1 MGCNLSRHVALFA
14 MENSSLQV
22 EEITVRFGGLVA
34 LDRVSATFRER
45 EVHGVIGP
53 NGAGKTTLFNVVSGF
68 VKADLGKL
76 SFFGEE
82 VTSHRPEKLSKYG
95 VARTLQ
101 GLGLFSRMSVL
112 ENVMIG
118 LTSTGKTKG
127 FGGMLGFGR
136 PVKEERIFRE
146 RALSKLIELDLGQ
159 YVDRMPPSLPY
170 AIQKKVALARALV
183 LEPRFLMLDEP
194 ASGLSNDEMDELG
207 DLILKLSESMGI
219 VLVEHHMDLV
229 MRVCD
234 VITVLD
240 FGRVIA
246 EGAPDE
252 IRSNPQVTEAYLG
265 EEVNTN

>member
-127 FGGMLGFGR
+127 FGGMLGSQAHDSGNCFTADPRYSYCDDHLLLFHAWPKRLRTSNSWNRSNHRLPLICCHISLLGGR
-136 PVKEERIFRE
+136 GVG
-146 RALSKLIELDLGQ
+146 SKL
-159 YVDRMPPSLPY
+159 
-170 AIQKKVALARALV
+170 
-183 LEPRFLMLDEP
+183 
-194 ASGLSNDEMDELG
+194 
-207 DLILKLSESMGI
+207 
-219 VLVEHHMDLV
+219 
-229 MRVCD
+229 
-234 VITVLD
+234 T
-240 FGRVIA
+240 
-246 EGAPDE
+246 
-252 IRSNPQVTEAYLG
+252 
-265 EEVNTN
+265 